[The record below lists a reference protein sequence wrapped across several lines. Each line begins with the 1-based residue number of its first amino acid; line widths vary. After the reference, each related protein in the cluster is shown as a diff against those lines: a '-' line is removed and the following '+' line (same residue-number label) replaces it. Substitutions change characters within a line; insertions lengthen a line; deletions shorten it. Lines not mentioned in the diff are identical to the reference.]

1 MEKPYIS
8 EFRRNLTE
16 ISDEVKSVLKITARK
31 MKYQEYDLK
40 AERIV
45 VDEEKQTIAFIP
57 SKEDSYERLL
67 QMAEQFKDET
77 SDVEE
82 EVIKKM
88 EIQVLYSSIRL
99 LSADEQQLLLKIF
112 VEERTEREL
121 AEEYGVSQNMIN
133 KRKQNILGKLKKM
146 MKDFF

>member
-1 MEKPYIS
+1 MQI
-8 EFRRNLTE
+8 
-16 ISDEVKSVLKITARK
+16 
-31 MKYQEYDLK
+31 
-40 AERIV
+40 
-45 VDEEKQTIAFIP
+45 
-57 SKEDSYERLL
+57 
-67 QMAEQFKDET
+67 AEQLKDET

-88 EIQVLYSSIRL
+88 EIQVLYSSIQL